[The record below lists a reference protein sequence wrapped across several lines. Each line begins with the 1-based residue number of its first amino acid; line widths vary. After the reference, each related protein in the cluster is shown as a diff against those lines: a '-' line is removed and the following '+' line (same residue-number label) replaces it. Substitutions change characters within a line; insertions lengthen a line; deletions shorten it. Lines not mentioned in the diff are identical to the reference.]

1 MSAPAARPTP
11 AMLQTWPRVGVAA
24 VGSGTITLIVIVV
37 AASVLLLLTT
47 ANPLVAAL
55 PLLLTIGLFL
65 FVALPMR
72 VPLFALVFLA
82 SLSDVSE
89 LKLPS
94 GVLWSP
100 PQFVLN
106 PLLFEN
112 LNKVFPIEALRFS
125 ATDLL
130 YTSIAV
136 VALVRVA
143 FRIRV
148 DSAGRAPGT
157 NVLYV
162 TLAVAFLAAV
172 WLELWG
178 VGVRGGDFKQS
189 LWQMR
194 QLFWFPTVTALF
206 SYSIRDARDFH
217 RAVNLIIGAACIKI
231 AIAMRFY
238 FTVARPAGYEPATLT
253 SHYDSIIFVVAIVA
267 LAIRFLHEV
276 TWKNG
281 LLLVT
286 VGGYIMLGIVL
297 NNRRLAFVNLFV
309 SLFIAFIIFR
319 GPIKKQIIKFGI
331 LLLPLVAAYVMVG
344 QRRDDVIF
352 KPAKLIM
359 SVVSQKDRSSDTRD
373 IENFNLL
380 VTLKQQKL
388 LGNGWGHEYIEFVQ
402 ADDISKLFAQYR
414 YIAHNSVLW
423 MWTIGGLV
431 GFTLLWMPLCLGI
444 FLARRAYFFARNS
457 SDRCAAAIALTML
470 VTYMMQA
477 WGDLGT
483 QGLTASLTATLALA
497 TAAKLA
503 VSTGAFPARMR
514 IVGRRPVAPVVQS
527 VVTLSTA
534 SLVSSP
540 PSSSVP

>member
-1 MSAPAARPTP
+1 MSASTARPTP
-11 AMLQTWPRVGVAA
+11 AVPQRRAGVGIAA
-24 VGSGTITLIVIVV
+24 VGSGTIGIIGVVV

-47 ANPLVAAL
+47 ANPYVAAA
-55 PLLLTIGLFL
+55 PLLLAVGLFV
-65 FVALPMR
+65 FAALPMR

-82 SLSDVSE
+82 SLSDVSRQT
-89 LKLPS
+89 LPS
-94 GVLWSP
+94 GVVWSP

-112 LNKVFPIEALRFS
+112 LNKVFPVEALRFS

-130 YTSIAV
+130 YTSIAL

-148 DSAGRAPGT
+148 DSAGRAPST

-162 TLAVAFLAAV
+162 ALAMAFLAAV

-206 SYSIRDARDFH
+206 SYCIRDARDFH
-217 RAVNLIIGAACIKI
+217 RAVNLIILASCIKI

-238 FTVARPAGYEPATLT
+238 FAVARPAGYEPQTLT
-253 SHYDSIIFVVAIVA
+253 SHYDSIIFVVSVVA
-267 LAIRFLHEV
+267 LAIRLLHEV

-281 LLLVT
+281 LLLAT
-286 VGGYIMLGIVL
+286 VGGYILLGIVL
-297 NNRRLAFVNLFV
+297 NNRRLAFVNLLV
-309 SLFIAFIIFR
+309 SLFIVFIIFR
-319 GPIKKQIIKFGI
+319 GPIKKQVIRFGV
-331 LLLPLVAAYVMVG
+331 LMLPFLAVYVMVG
-344 QRRDDVIF
+344 QHRGGTIF
-352 KPAKLIM
+352 KPARLIM

-388 LGNGWGHEYIEFVQ
+388 LGNGWGHEYIEFVR

-431 GFTLLWMPLCLGI
+431 GFTLLWMPICLGI
-444 FLARRAYFFARNS
+444 FFARRAYFFARTV
-457 SDRCAAAIALTML
+457 SDRSAAAIALTML

-483 QGLTASLTATLALA
+483 QGLTSSLAATLALA
-497 TAAKLA
+497 ASAKLA
-503 VSTGAFPARMR
+503 VSVGAFPARMR
-514 IVGRRPVAPVVQS
+514 IVGRRPIEPVVQT
-527 VVTLSTA
+527 VVTM
-534 SLVSSP
+534 
-540 PSSSVP
+540 SSSSLSPTAP